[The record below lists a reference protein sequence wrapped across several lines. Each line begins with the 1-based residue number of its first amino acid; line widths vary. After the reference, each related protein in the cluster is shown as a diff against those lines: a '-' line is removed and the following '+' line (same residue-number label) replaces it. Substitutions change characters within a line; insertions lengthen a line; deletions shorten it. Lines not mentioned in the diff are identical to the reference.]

1 MAKELELQDIF
12 GQKKDFYIFAQAI
25 KYIRNIGNT
34 NVTNVNEALDNIY
47 ELFNNL
53 PETPPSTGVAITRL
67 EVVSDDGDVSQTLLP
82 NTFYRFTGTLTSLA
96 LTLNTAALAE
106 NELATYCGKFR
117 TDDSFTL
124 TLDNSVS
131 YSNGTMTFDGDSEYE
146 FYIVDNVAT
155 FIKLNTAGTSPT
167 STINVV
173 SLAIGRGTMQ
183 AASTQALNNNSVF
196 QWLLETTVNGATVR
210 KMIWHIGDGVFIDA
224 QGSIIE

>member
-1 MAKELELQDIF
+1 MAKELELQDLL
-12 GQKKDFYIFAQAI
+12 GQKKDFYILAQAI
-25 KYIRNIGNT
+25 KYLRNVGNSNIG
-34 NVTNVNEALDNIY
+34 NVNEALDNIY
-47 ELFNNL
+47 NILNNL
-53 PETPPSTGVAITRL
+53 PTQSQSTGVAITRL
-67 EVVSDDGDVSQTLLP
+67 EVVPDSGAVSQTLLP

-96 LTLNTAALAE
+96 LTLNTAALVE
-106 NELATYCGKFR
+106 NELAAYCGKFR
-117 TDDSFTL
+117 TGGSFTL

-183 AASTQALNNNSVF
+183 AANTQALNNNSVF